1 MNLKMTLSQLDL
13 LPSTVV
19 EGTINSVA
27 YAVRRPMITEA
38 LKEEPNMT
46 VIHTLKQLDEVIAE
60 LAPTKIRNLE
70 ETALFVLNAS
80 PDTRD
85 ATVRRN
91 EARAQVLRLATEG
104 RVERPRSAAHLE
116 QLINSQMQGQEDAKA
131 DNFGKAIDSV
141 MLIESC
147 HERDDEDDITYDEGD
162 LPEWIVDS
170 IRDKVL
176 NVGLE
181 TFERARR
188 DLARNPPPFSA
199 AYTKASAARAGALA
213 LLDKF
218 EITEDQVLS
227 WAETKTKNMEA
238 HFAKLEAAA
247 QVAET
252 PVPTIDEPP
261 TPTTTYVDAK
271 TGRKVHRVNKQKEK
285 GISSADMKAANGT

>member
-1 MNLKMTLSQLDL
+1 MNLKMTLTQLDL
-13 LPSTVV
+13 LPSNVV

-27 YAVRRPMITEA
+27 YAVRRPMINEA

-46 VIHTLKQLDEVIAE
+46 VIHTLKQLDEVIVE

-70 ETALFVLNAS
+70 ETALFVLNAA

-85 ATVRRN
+85 PVVRRN

-131 DNFGKAIDSV
+131 DNFGKAIDAV

-162 LPEWIVDS
+162 LPEWIIDS

-218 EITEDQVLS
+218 EITEEQVLS

-238 HFAKLEAAA
+238 HFAKLEAQAA
-247 QVAET
+247 

-285 GISSADMKAANGT
+285 GISSADMKMANGQ